1 MDGVAAIKLAVR
13 RIAVAAIVLMAAI
26 GVWAVSTQQMSY
38 VITSGISMQ
47 PVYHANDLVI
57 VMRSNSYEVGQIAAY
72 HSHAGVKAL
81 HRIIGGDGERG
92 YVLKGDNN
100 QSIDVDKPTADKL
113 IGRAVLH
120 IPQGGT
126 WLQPVLNPTG
136 LGMLG
141 FLIVGGGAAAP
152 KTRRELRRRRRQ
164 KRATGMS
171 SWVTAVTVAKT
182 ISRLHPALRALAV
195 VAALLSV
202 AGIALGVL
210 GWMKPVTQTQV
221 STPGDHESMA
231 FSYSANVGKTPAY
244 DSTTVIAPDPIFRK
258 VAPSVDLKL
267 DYRGKPGRITVRARI
282 AAGNGWQSV
291 MQLAA
296 PKRFTSSIYR
306 TTMPLDL
313 TAIDARAKAAA
324 EAIGAA
330 AGELTVII
338 KVHIQHDDGTEF
350 MPELPLK
357 VSDLQLLLAQGAES
371 LVADA
376 TKATAGATVQ
386 PRQISAF
393 GHDLLSAADA
403 RRHAVVMILAALAAM
418 VFVALSALRKT
429 PLQTRAQI
437 QRRYPHLLVPV
448 EPMASPPGKPVVM
461 VDTFPALVKLAE
473 KYGQMILTW
482 TRPDGADDFVVRD
495 EGILYRYRI
504 DPDVTISPAA
514 PSKPTPEPAPADQP
528 RTAESPAGTTP
539 VMGLPSVPELP
550 PEAATD
556 DAGSTAAG
564 DEAAAT
570 ENPPVKKTAPRKR
583 ATKTAATKTAAAKA
597 AAKSTGT
604 RAPAKRTRSAAKP
617 PQPSE
622 PMTEA
627 PREPSTSATEI
638 QPGNPTADTDVRPG
652 FPAVETKQPGP
663 ETPDETPSAVAG
675 QSETSDSSEPQLA
688 GTTATNA
695 ATTVAATSD
704 NQRIP
709 SSTTADEEAAGTAA
723 AAEPRDDPEKPGQ
736 TVTAVSGET
745 GVETRT
751 TSGHDEPAEPEQA
764 TIGSERPEEATTEP
778 EPATAETHKQH
789 AESVSSVDEANPA
802 VDEPKPPEMTAGSK
816 TDETAPLETDSGQAD
831 TELPTS
837 DANRQ
842 HPPTPAAEPAPE
854 AAPQPAVSEASEA
867 ALEPK
872 VVQATEAAPDPE
884 ATHAT
889 EVATAAEERSQTP
902 QSAKNQKHSNRRKS
916 RSRRTP
922 QPAADKPQTA
932 PEPASRLASPTTSA
946 TAEARE
952 TMEDLAE
959 RNTAVATPEP
969 GSKSDSEPKVE
980 VKPVPWP
987 EPSPRPLPDLPM
999 HNPEPIYDF
1008 LPATKRHP
1016 VEIDDVD
1023 DPDA

>member
-1 MDGVAAIKLAVR
+1 MAAI
-13 RIAVAAIVLMAAI
+13 ITMAAI
-26 GVWAVSTQQMSY
+26 GAWALSTNRLSY
-38 VITSGISMQ
+38 VITRGVSMQ
-47 PVYHANDLVI
+47 PTYFQGDLVF
-57 VMRSNSYEVGQIAAY
+57 VVKAHSYEPGQIAAY
-72 HSHAGVKAL
+72 HSPDGTFEVM
-81 HRIIGGDGERG
+81 HRIVGGDADSG

-100 QSIDVDKPTADKL
+100 EAIDPVNPTAAKM
-113 IGRAVLH
+113 IGKAALH
-120 IPQGGT
+120 IPKGGL
-126 WLQPVLNPTG
+126 WLQPLLSPTG
-136 LGMLG
+136 LGMIG
-141 FLIVGGGAAAP
+141 FLFVSAGSALPKNRRSIARGRRKKRVKGMSGGGGSLAM
-152 KTRRELRRRRRQ
+152 
-164 KRATGMS
+164 ATAIFK
-171 SWVTAVTVAKT
+171 AV
-182 ISRLHPALRALAV
+182 SRLHPALRV
-195 VAALLSV
+195 VAYTATV
-202 AGIALGVL
+202 AGVLGLGLGIL
-210 GWMKPVTQTQV
+210 GWMKPVTETV
-221 STPGDHESMA
+221 TSTGTTGESMV
-231 FSYSANVGKTPAY
+231 FSYSADVPRSAAY
-244 DSTTVIAPDPIFRK
+244 DGTTVHSPDPVFRRLTQT
-258 VAPSVDLKL
+258 VDLNL
-267 DYRGKPGRITVRARI
+267 AYTGRPGRLQVTGRLSSQNGWHKTVQLSQPKQFNSNRYADKVLLDLEALEQI
-282 AAGNGWQSV
+282 AAQAG
-291 MQLAA
+291 
-296 PKRFTSSIYR
+296 K
-306 TTMPLDL
+306 
-313 TAIDARAKAAA
+313 
-324 EAIGAA
+324 AIGAEMGA
-330 AGELTVII
+330 ITLALTANVRHNDGSTFDPQLSLNLAPLALSIAGGPDSLIVDKSGANGSTSTRDR
-338 KVHIQHDDGTEF
+338 HIG
-350 MPELPLK
+350 
-357 VSDLQLLLAQGAES
+357 
-371 LVADA
+371 
-376 TKATAGATVQ
+376 
-386 PRQISAF
+386 AF
-393 GHDLLSAADA
+393 GYTVLS
-403 RRHAVVMILAALAAM
+403 ALAARKYA
-418 VFVALSALRKT
+418 VYLLIFAASGAVVVAMTALRHV
-429 PLQTRAQI
+429 PLRTRTQI
-437 QRRYPHLLVPV
+437 ERRYPHLIVPV

-514 PSKPTPEPAPADQP
+514 PNKPTPEPAPADQP

-539 VMGLPSVPELP
+539 VMGLPSAPELP

-556 DAGSTAAG
+556 DAGSTVAG

-570 ENPPVKKTAPRKR
+570 EIPPVKKTAPRKR

-627 PREPSTSATEI
+627 SREPSTSATEI
-638 QPGNPTADTDVRPG
+638 QPGDPTADTDVRPG

-663 ETPDETPSAVAG
+663 ETPAETPSAVAG

-709 SSTTADEEAAGTAA
+709 SSTTADEEAVGTAA

-902 QSAKNQKHSNRRKS
+902 QSAKNQKRSNRRKS

-952 TMEDLAE
+952 AMEDLAE